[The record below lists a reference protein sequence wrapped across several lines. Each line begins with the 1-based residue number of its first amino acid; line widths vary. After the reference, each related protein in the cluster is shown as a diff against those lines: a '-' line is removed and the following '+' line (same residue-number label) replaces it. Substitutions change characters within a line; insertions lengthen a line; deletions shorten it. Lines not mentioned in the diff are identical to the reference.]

1 MRDGLGGKGETSRE
15 QAMAIAETTY
25 LYALAGLSVSFVGFS
40 TLVIVFRQS
49 AGGRLSSYDSYFVL
63 SFMQAGFIVTAGALL
78 PPLFALYGLPEATV
92 LRVASA
98 IMAMPIAWFVASVPG
113 RRRAATGTAAPGFI
127 RLFLLLQ
134 LCAAVALALGA
145 LGRPL
150 GPGVAP
156 YASALTLILVTSGLA
171 FLLALHKVMLPQL
184 PKGP

>member
-1 MRDGLGGKGETSRE
+1 MP
-15 QAMAIAETTY
+15 IAETTY

-78 PPLFALYGLPEATV
+78 PPLIALYGLSESAV
-92 LRVASA
+92 LRVAGGITS
-98 IMAMPIAWFVASVPG
+98 IPIAWFVATVPG
-113 RRRAATGTAAPGFI
+113 RRRAATGAPTPGFI

-134 LCAAVALALGA
+134 LFAGVALALQA

-156 YASALTLILVTSGLA
+156 YASALTVILVTSGLA
-171 FLLALHKVMLPQL
+171 FLLALQRVILPAL
-184 PKGP
+184 PKDP

>member
-1 MRDGLGGKGETSRE
+1 
-15 QAMAIAETTY
+15 MANAEATY
-25 LYALAGLSVSFVGFS
+25 LYALAALSVSFVGFS

-78 PPLFALYGLPEATV
+78 PPLFALYGLSEGAV

-98 IMAMPIAWFVASVPG
+98 ITAIPIAWFVASVPR
-113 RRRAATGTAAPGFI
+113 RRRAATGAATLGFI
-127 RLFLLLQ
+127 RLLLLLQ
-134 LCAAVALALGA
+134 LGAGVALVLGA

-156 YASALTLILVTSGLA
+156 YASALTLILVTSGIA
-171 FLLALHKVMLPQL
+171 FLLALRRVTLPGLQ
-184 PKGP
+184 KGP

>member
-1 MRDGLGGKGETSRE
+1 
-15 QAMAIAETTY
+15 MAVAETTY
-25 LYALAGLSVSFVGFS
+25 LYALAGLSVPFVGFS

-49 AGGRLSSYDSYFVL
+49 AGGQLSSYDSYFVL

-78 PPLFALYGLPEATV
+78 PPLFALYGLSEGAV
-92 LRVASA
+92 LRIASGITA
-98 IMAMPIAWFVASVPG
+98 IPIAWFVATVPR
-113 RRRAATGTAAPGFI
+113 RRRAATGAAAPGFI

-134 LCAAVALALGA
+134 LCAALALALGA

-171 FLLALHKVMLPQL
+171 FLLVLNRVMLPQL

>member
-1 MRDGLGGKGETSRE
+1 
-15 QAMAIAETTY
+15 MAVAETTY

-49 AGGRLSSYDSYFVL
+49 VGGRLSSY
-63 SFMQAGFIVTAGALL
+63 G
-78 PPLFALYGLPEATV
+78 
-92 LRVASA
+92 
-98 IMAMPIAWFVASVPG
+98 
-113 RRRAATGTAAPGFI
+113 RRAATGAATAGFI
-127 RLFLLLQ
+127 RLFLLPQ
-134 LCAAVALALGA
+134 LCAALALALGA

-171 FLLALHKVMLPQL
+171 FLFALRRVMLPQL

>member
-1 MRDGLGGKGETSRE
+1 
-15 QAMAIAETTY
+15 MAVAETTY

-49 AGGRLSSYDSYFVL
+49 VGGRLSSY
-63 SFMQAGFIVTAGALL
+63 G
-78 PPLFALYGLPEATV
+78 
-92 LRVASA
+92 
-98 IMAMPIAWFVASVPG
+98 
-113 RRRAATGTAAPGFI
+113 RRAATGAATAG
-127 RLFLLLQ
+127 LFLLLQ
-134 LCAAVALALGA
+134 LCAALALALGA

-171 FLLALHKVMLPQL
+171 FLFALHRVMLPQL